1 MKEYSQTLSYI
12 IQLQSIVELP
22 SSLDKG
28 GIQNKCYG
36 SLQLQS
42 SIAIQLSIFNWYIRI
57 FSSFDC
63 QSLIAEMCAKL
74 YPSRIRRWNGILR
87 V

>member
-28 GIQNKCYG
+28 IDLSVFKIKVMADFLE
-36 SLQLQS
+36 SR
-42 SIAIQLSIFNWYIRI
+42 LSIKSIGTLEF
-57 FSSFDC
+57 FF
-63 QSLIAEMCAKL
+63 LF
-74 YPSRIRRWNGILR
+74 
-87 V
+87 